1 MTKACT
7 KPSADASSHT
17 SCSVAVNAIRTIVT
31 AIFRA
36 WQGGLRARLET
47 LLALAAAQHSQLLA
61 HEEARTRAL
70 ARREGARGASCREEH
85 GGGDLEEP
93 GHVHEGEARGR
104 RRRRR
109 CGGSSRCA
117 AVPPAVPLLRAGRVA
132 ASFVGESRPR
142 G

>member
-93 GHVHEGEARGR
+93 GARTRGGGPRPATAAALRRFEQVRCRALCRAVAACWARG
-104 RRRRR
+104 
-109 CGGSSRCA
+109 
-117 AVPPAVPLLRAGRVA
+117 
-132 ASFVGESRPR
+132 SFVGESRPR